1 VRRSVTIDQ
10 DAYAV
15 NFVNNPAAASCNNE
29 NYKEEERE
37 APPQCARS
45 GKEAVDI
52 QHGAAT
58 RPLFLISRAL

>member
-1 VRRSVTIDQ
+1 MRRSVTIDQ

-37 APPQCARS
+37 ALRAVLEKRLLIFSTAPP
-45 GKEAVDI
+45 
-52 QHGAAT
+52 AT

>member
-37 APPQCARS
+37 APPHCALWKR
-45 GKEAVDI
+45 GC
-52 QHGAAT
+52 
-58 RPLFLISRAL
+58 

>member
-1 VRRSVTIDQ
+1 VRRSVTIGQ

-29 NYKEEERE
+29 NYKEEERRGKRRV
-37 APPQCARS
+37 ALLA

-52 QHGAAT
+52 QHGTA
-58 RPLFLISRAL
+58 RRVPFS